1 MHYIFIYKSFKC
13 NNLVSIFSA
22 CCESFELYSNGS
34 AIAAQKDSFTWY
46 NNTGAELNGRPLYES
61 LDGKSLMAYKSKKG
75 WSVR

>member
-1 MHYIFIYKSFKC
+1 MNSS
-13 NNLVSIFSA
+13 NVAIFSA

-61 LDGKSLMAYKSKKG
+61 LNGKSLIAYKSKKG